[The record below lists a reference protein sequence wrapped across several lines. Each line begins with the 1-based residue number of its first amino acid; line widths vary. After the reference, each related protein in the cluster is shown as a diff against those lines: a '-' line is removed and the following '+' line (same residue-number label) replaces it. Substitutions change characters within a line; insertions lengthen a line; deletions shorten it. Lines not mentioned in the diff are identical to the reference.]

1 MSETLTTLQNTTRLL
16 HCRSVFGSHFPFAFK
31 NFLDWYFEQLFT
43 TCMIFILEN
52 IAKVMKTTK
61 DVLLYFSPLDQV
73 LYKQASLALLSF
85 NFT

>member
-16 HCRSVFGSHFPFAFK
+16 HCRSAFGSHFPFAFE
-31 NFLDWYFEQLFT
+31 NFLDWYFERLFT

-52 IAKVMKTTK
+52 KAKARKTIQV
-61 DVLLYFSPLDQV
+61 VLLYFSPSDQV